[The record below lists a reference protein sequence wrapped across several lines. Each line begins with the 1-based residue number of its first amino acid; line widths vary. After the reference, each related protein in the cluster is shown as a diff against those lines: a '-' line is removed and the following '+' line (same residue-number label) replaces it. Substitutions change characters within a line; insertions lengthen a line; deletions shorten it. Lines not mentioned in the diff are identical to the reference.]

1 MKKLKRVIVAVLVA
15 ALGCFGFAA
24 CGAPLT
30 VTLDKESLTLEIGN
44 SETLTATLS
53 KEDEEVTWS
62 TSAPGIATVAN
73 GIVTGVSEGTAT
85 ITATAGDATATC
97 AVTVQDTAIR
107 RVTLSDDNLSLVKG
121 SKYSVTV
128 KLMEGTKEITGLNW
142 NWTSEMA
149 GIASVT
155 ANAADPSKGKI
166 TALGKGNATIFVSTT
181 YRNKNYSGNVQLTV
195 TDDVAFSLSPTAK
208 ELSAAEG
215 GDYPNTAEFTYKLV
229 INDETVTEGVSWR
242 SENAEIAS
250 VDDTGRVTAHREGT
264 VKIFAEY
271 KAEGYAAY
279 ATVTVFPVEKTIE
292 EEQYFGAEDDLVLT
306 GDFDGITS
314 VVRANGGEVQTE
326 SVADGLKLI
335 SDFEIGEHTL
345 ILKDG
350 VYATSI
356 TFVRA
361 NVLISDK
368 AGLDAW
374 GTGWKPAGTEYVL
387 LTADIPYNGSWVRA
401 LKNATADGYWDGTF
415 DGRGHVISNIVFDKG
430 SLVGDNFS
438 GTVRNL
444 VMTGVKVNKGGTG
457 AITDRFRP
465 AGTVSGKRTIE
476 NCYVSGT
483 VNGSLSGLIAGYTSV
498 QMGTIRNCVAVVEA
512 PLPVGSSAIVS
523 AFQKDETSYHP
534 NLDIENCVVIGASA
548 AMRNQVTGAD
558 YTPQNVTAACFT
570 EISQL
575 EGFDYTDMGFAA
587 KVWDNAKPVPMPKG
601 FAPDFEI
608 SATEATIAA
617 GSEVTLSVNY
627 PLTTLALKA
636 GANDAGVTL
645 DSGVVTVPLS
655 AAGKSFTVTAT
666 AFDGT
671 VREKTFEVLDIEEIP
686 GVEDFGIANLTQTSV
701 TWSTEGF
708 DGAVRSITDLTGK
721 TIAFAPGEENITV
734 NAAEFGT
741 NYGEQTYKIL
751 TDTNKRYTV
760 KATVASYVISDLATL
775 KGWQAAHK
783 SGGTGYVVMTENVDF
798 GGATWTG
805 WGANSV
811 WKGTFDGRGKT
822 ISNIK
827 FAGTPLCGDLFEGE
841 VKNLVMT
848 GVELAGQF
856 SSAISTRLMGQA
868 RIEDCYISGKL
879 QETGHVQG
887 LFVAY
892 SNTATAKIR
901 NCVAVV
907 ESGVTTTSK
916 TSAIVNGYPTG
927 CPQLE
932 NCIVIGAP
940 KAVSEAVGFGATTS
954 ESLNVEGAVCLTQ
967 ASELDS
973 FDYSEMD
980 FTASLWAT
988 AGKVPVPKGLSLNLT
1003 ISTSVPEAEIS
1014 AGSAITLSANYP
1026 LTKFTFSEAIEGI
1039 TLEGNTLTIADSAA
1053 GKSFTVVATG
1063 FDGTTAQ
1070 KTLTVVAIE
1079 DMPGVTD
1086 FNAFDLSKGTVSI
1099 STADFDGAV
1108 KSFADASGS
1117 LAFTAGESSIEV
1129 APAIFGTER
1138 GERTFT
1144 IVTDAN
1150 KRYQAKAVVADY
1162 VISDVESL
1170 NGWQSFAKVKTTAF
1184 VALAAEIDYGSNTF
1198 SGDGL
1203 TYFGGIFDGRG
1214 HTISN
1219 IKFNTTG
1226 LCGDNMAGIVRNL
1239 AVKNTEIS
1247 GNAGAI
1253 AGRLGGVPGG
1263 LIENCFVSGKVP
1275 GTKLAGLFVGYVSTD
1290 AQRGIKN
1297 CMAVVENAPENN
1309 RSGAFVGG
1317 FTGYPHWT
1325 IAGSVVVGSVA
1336 PVVMSEDGS
1345 ASTEENLDALTY
1357 ADAAAFETGAADA
1370 VAKLGSAWSWD
1381 AETKTLSLSGTAVY
1395 TVTAA

>member
-1 MKKLKRVIVAVLVA
+1 
-15 ALGCFGFAA
+15 
-24 CGAPLT
+24 
-30 VTLDKESLTLEIGN
+30 
-44 SETLTATLS
+44 
-53 KEDEEVTWS
+53 
-62 TSAPGIATVAN
+62 
-73 GIVTGVSEGTAT
+73 
-85 ITATAGDATATC
+85 
-97 AVTVQDTAIR
+97 
-107 RVTLSDDNLSLVKG
+107 
-121 SKYSVTV
+121 
-128 KLMEGTKEITGLNW
+128 
-142 NWTSEMA
+142 
-149 GIASVT
+149 
-155 ANAADPSKGKI
+155 
-166 TALGKGNATIFVSTT
+166 
-181 YRNKNYSGNVQLTV
+181 
-195 TDDVAFSLSPTAK
+195 
-208 ELSAAEG
+208 
-215 GDYPNTAEFTYKLV
+215 
-229 INDETVTEGVSWR
+229 
-242 SENAEIAS
+242 
-250 VDDTGRVTAHREGT
+250 
-264 VKIFAEY
+264 
-271 KAEGYAAY
+271 
-279 ATVTVFPVEKTIE
+279 
-292 EEQYFGAEDDLVLT
+292 
-306 GDFDGITS
+306 
-314 VVRANGGEVQTE
+314 
-326 SVADGLKLI
+326 
-335 SDFEIGEHTL
+335 
-345 ILKDG
+345 
-350 VYATSI
+350 
-356 TFVRA
+356 
-361 NVLISDK
+361 
-368 AGLDAW
+368 
-374 GTGWKPAGTEYVL
+374 
-387 LTADIPYNGSWVRA
+387 
-401 LKNATADGYWDGTF
+401 
-415 DGRGHVISNIVFDKG
+415 
-430 SLVGDNFS
+430 
-438 GTVRNL
+438 
-444 VMTGVKVNKGGTG
+444 
-457 AITDRFRP
+457 
-465 AGTVSGKRTIE
+465 
-476 NCYVSGT
+476 
-483 VNGSLSGLIAGYTSV
+483 
-498 QMGTIRNCVAVVEA
+498 
-512 PLPVGSSAIVS
+512 
-523 AFQKDETSYHP
+523 
-534 NLDIENCVVIGASA
+534 
-548 AMRNQVTGAD
+548 MRNHVTGAD

-575 EGFDYTDMGFAA
+575 EDFDYTDMGFAA
-587 KVWDNAKPVPMPKG
+587 KFWDNAKPVPMPKG
-601 FAPDFEI
+601 FAPDFEV
-608 SATEATIAA
+608 SASEATIAA
-617 GSEVTLSVNY
+617 GSEVTMSVNY

-645 DSGVVTVPLS
+645 ESGVVTVPLS

-708 DGAVRSITDLTGK
+708 DGAVRSITDSTGK
-721 TIAFAPGEENITV
+721 TIAFTPGEDNITV
-734 NAAEFGT
+734 NASEFGT
-741 NYGEQTYKIL
+741 KYGEQTYKIL

-775 KGWQAAHK
+775 KGWQAAHD

-822 ISNIK
+822 IYNIA
-827 FAGTPLCGDLFEGE
+827 FTTSTALVGDMFEGT

-848 GVELAGQF
+848 DVSILANH
-856 SSAISTRLMGQA
+856 SAAISTRLLKNA
-868 RIEDCYISGKL
+868 VIENCYISGSINA
-879 QETGHVQG
+879 TGTTSPA
-887 LFVAY
+887 LITSY
-892 SNTATAKIR
+892 SNASTATVR
-901 NCVAVV
+901 NCVVV
-907 ESGVTTTSK
+907 VKSGVTENSK
-916 TSAIVNGYPTG
+916 TSAILNGYTTG
-927 CPQLE
+927 CPTLM

-940 KAVSEAVGFGATTS
+940 KAVSEAKGFGDS
-954 ESLNVEGAVCLTQ
+954 SSSSLNVEGAVCLTQ
-967 ASELDS
+967 TSELDS

-980 FTASLWAT
+980 FTASLWVT
-988 AGKVPVPKGLSLNLT
+988 AGKVPVPKGLSLNLA

-1026 LTKFTFSEAIEGI
+1026 LTKFTLSEAVEGI
-1039 TLEGNTLTIADSAA
+1039 SLEGSTLTIADSAA

-1117 LAFTAGESSIEV
+1117 LAFTAGDGSIEV
-1129 APAIFGTER
+1129 AAAIFGTER

-1170 NGWQSFAKVKTTAF
+1170 NAWQSFAKVKTTAF

-1297 CMAVVENAPENN
+1297 CMAVIENAPENN